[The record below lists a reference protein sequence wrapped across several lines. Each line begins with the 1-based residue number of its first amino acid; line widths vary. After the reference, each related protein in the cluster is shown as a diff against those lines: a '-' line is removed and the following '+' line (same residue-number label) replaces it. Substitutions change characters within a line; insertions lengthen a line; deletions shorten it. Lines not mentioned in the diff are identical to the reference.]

1 MHQANDIRQM
11 TNDKP
16 MVNANGMNPSHPQSL
31 SNQALSNTTNLA
43 GMQITEDLQK
53 LLAILPE
60 DIRQILEQHPHRDNL
75 IEVVM
80 DLGRFP
86 EVRFPSGA
94 EYLSETPV
102 TAEQLNYCVERV
114 GHFSGDNRAGLEKTL
129 HRISAIRN
137 RPGDII
143 GLTCRVGRAVF
154 GTIGLIHDLVERGQ
168 SILMLGRPGVG
179 KTTALREIARVLADD
194 LQKRVVIIDTS
205 NEIAG
210 DGDIPHPAIGRARR
224 MQVSRPELQHQV
236 MIEAVENHMPE
247 VIVIDEIGT
256 ELEALAARTI
266 AERGVQLV
274 GTAHGNQI
282 ENLIKNPTLSD
293 LVGGIQ
299 AVTLGDD
306 EARRRGSQKTVLE
319 RKAPPTFEIAVE
331 MLERQRWVVHESV
344 ADTVDA
350 LLRGRKPNPQVRTVD
365 EQNKVI
371 ITREFPDAPAPLER
385 RTQSGLVAQP
395 SGWRSSGQMQPLSRS
410 SSSAAAQTSYF
421 DQLLHDSWQQPN
433 SVGEV
438 IDTIGPNGEDLP
450 LHVYPYGVS
459 RHQIE
464 QVIRVLNLPVVLTK
478 DMDSA
483 DAILGLRSHVKS
495 HSKLRS
501 IARSRQIPIHA
512 VKASTVPQVSRALRR
527 MLDMDDPG
535 VPDAADLRLFTQSGS
550 DDEIEALEEARLAV
564 EQIVIPNGQPVELLP
579 RSPKVRKMQHEL
591 VEHYRLKSDSFGD
604 EPNRR
609 LRIYPA

>member
-1 MHQANDIRQM
+1 M
-11 TNDKP
+11 T
-16 MVNANGMNPSHPQSL
+16 
-31 SNQALSNTTNLA
+31 
-43 GMQITEDLQK
+43 ITDDLQK
-53 LLAILPE
+53 LLDILPQ
-60 DIRQILEQHPHRDNL
+60 DLRQILEDHPKRDYL
-75 IEVVM
+75 VEVVL
-80 DLGRFP
+80 DLGRRP
-86 EVRFPSGA
+86 EARFPNQA
-94 EYLSETPV
+94 EYLSEQPV
-102 TAEQLNYCVERV
+102 TQEQIDDCIQRV
-114 GHFSGDNRAGLEKTL
+114 GTFGGDNRAGIEQTL

-137 RPGDII
+137 RTGKII

-154 GTIGLIHDLVERGQ
+154 GTIGMIRDLVETGR

-179 KTTALREIARVLADD
+179 KTTALREIARVLADE
-194 LQKRVVIIDTS
+194 LNKRVVIIDTS

-210 DGDIPHPAIGRARR
+210 DGDVAHPAIGRARR
-224 MQVSRPELQHQV
+224 MQVAHPELQHQV

-344 ADTVDA
+344 ADTVDT
-350 LLRGRKPNPQVRTVD
+350 LLRGRQPSPQTRTVD
-365 EQNKVI
+365 ENGKVS
-371 ITREFPDAPAPLER
+371 ITRQLSVVNGRGAVNQAGGEESFGSSR
-385 RTQSGLVAQP
+385 QSN
-395 SGWRSSGQMQPLSRS
+395 GWRSSGQMVALPPPSLERERVTGRS
-410 SSSAAAQTSYF
+410 EF
-421 DQLLHDSWQQPN
+421 DRLLDESFN
-433 SVGEV
+433 YT
-438 IDTIGPNGEDLP
+438 DTIDFSGGKKPGPNGEDLP

-459 RHQIE
+459 RHQLE
-464 QVIRVLNLPVVLTK
+464 QVISVLSLPVVLTK
-478 DMDSA
+478 DIDSA
-483 DAILGLRSHVKS
+483 DAILALRSHVKN
-495 HSKLRS
+495 HAKLRQMAK
-501 IARSRQIPIHA
+501 ARHVPIHMI
-512 VKASTVPQVSRALRR
+512 KSSTIPQITRGLRR
-527 MLDMDDPG
+527 LLNIDEPEIADDQE
-535 VPDAADLRLFTQSGS
+535 LQLFLHSGS
-550 DDEIEALEEARLAV
+550 DDEMDALEEARLAV
-564 EQIVIPNGQPVELLP
+564 EQIVIPKGQPVELLP
-579 RSPKVRKMQHEL
+579 RSPQVRKMQHEL
-591 VEHYRLKSDSFGD
+591 VEHYRLKSHSFGE

>member
-1 MHQANDIRQM
+1 M
-11 TNDKP
+11 T
-16 MVNANGMNPSHPQSL
+16 
-31 SNQALSNTTNLA
+31 
-43 GMQITEDLQK
+43 ITEDLHKLLDILPQDLQQK
-53 LLAILPE
+53 LE
-60 DIRQILEQHPHRDNL
+60 NHPQGHNL
-75 IEVVM
+75 VEVVL
-80 DLGRFP
+80 DLGRRP
-86 EVRFPSGA
+86 EARFPHGA

-102 TAEQLNYCVERV
+102 TQAQIDDCIQRV
-114 GHFSGDNRAGLEKTL
+114 GNFGGDNRAGIEQTL

-137 RPGDII
+137 RSGKII

-154 GTIGLIHDLVERGQ
+154 GTIAMIRDLVETGQ

-194 LQKRVVIIDTS
+194 LNKRVVIIDTS

-210 DGDIPHPAIGRARR
+210 DGDVAHPAIGRARR
-224 MQVSRPELQHQV
+224 MQVSQPELQHQV

-319 RKAPPTFEIAVE
+319 RKAPPTFDIAVE
-331 MLERQRWVVHESV
+331 MLERQRWVVHDCV
-344 ADTVDA
+344 ADTVDT
-350 LLRGRKPNPQVRTVD
+350 LLRGRQPNPQTRTVD
-365 EQNKVI
+365 DQGKVGI
-371 ITREFPDAPAPLER
+371 ARQLAVVNGGNGHVTKVEESFLAAKPN
-385 RTQSGLVAQP
+385 
-395 SGWRSSGQMQPLSRS
+395 GWRSSGQMVALPPLSMERERPTGRS
-410 SSSAAAQTSYF
+410 EF
-421 DQLLHDSWQQPN
+421 DRLLDESFNYSESINFP
-433 SVGEV
+433 SRKPA
-438 IDTIGPNGEDLP
+438 GPNGEDLP
-450 LHVYPYGVS
+450 LHIYPYGVS
-459 RHQIE
+459 RDQLE
-464 QVIRVLNLPVVLTK
+464 QVINVLTLPVVLTK
-478 DMDSA
+478 DLDSA
-483 DAILGLRSHVKS
+483 DAILALRSHVKN
-495 HSKLRS
+495 HAKLRQMAK
-501 IARSRQIPIHA
+501 ARNLPMFMIKSSTIPQITR
-512 VKASTVPQVSRALRR
+512 SLRR
-527 MLDMDDPG
+527 LLNMDDP
-535 VPDAADLRLFTQSGS
+535 DLGDNRELQLLLHNGS
-550 DDEIEALEEARLAV
+550 DDEMDALEEARLAV
-564 EQIVIPNGQPVELLP
+564 EQIVIPKGQPVELLP
-579 RSPKVRKMQHEL
+579 RSSQVRKMQHEL